1 MRHLRWAMVASTV
14 VATLAGAGP
23 TLRAVPAE
31 AQAPAQTPPPAQAGG
46 PPVSRIA
53 FVDVNRVLARS
64 AAGALAREALE
75 RERAAMQ
82 KEFDGKAE
90 EIKRLG
96 EELEKKGP
104 LMTPEVRRDKQ
115 EQFDRKRRDVS
126 RLADDLARELEKKEG
141 ILLQRVVLE
150 IRGLVD
156 KLGKERGYFMI
167 VERQR
172 AGVLYGAAEADL
184 TDEVIKLYDR
194 AAPQAPKKP

>member
-1 MRHLRWAMVASTV
+1 MRHLRWAMMTTSV
-14 VATLAGAGP
+14 VAILAGA
-23 TLRAVPAE
+23 VPAW
-31 AQAPAQTPPPAQAGG
+31 AQAQPQPPAPAGAG
-46 PPVSRIA
+46 AAPASRIA

-64 AAGALAREALE
+64 AAGAQAREALE

-90 EIKRLG
+90 EVKKLS

-115 EQFDRKRRDVS
+115 EQFDRKRRDVA

-141 ILLQRVVLE
+141 LLLQKVVQE
-150 IRGLVD
+150 IRGIVD

-172 AGVLYGAAEADL
+172 AGVLYGASEADL
-184 TDEVIKLYDR
+184 TDEIIRLYD
-194 AAPQAPKKP
+194 AGSKAKK

>member
-14 VATLAGAGP
+14 VATLTGVGL
-23 TLRAVPAE
+23 TLGVVPAG
-31 AQAPAQTPPPAQAGG
+31 AQAPAQTPPAAQGGGVPA
-46 PPVSRIA
+46 SRVA

-64 AAGALAREALE
+64 VAGAQAREALE

-82 KEFDGKAE
+82 RKFDGEAE
-90 EIKRLG
+90 EVKKLG

-104 LMTPEVRRDKQ
+104 LMTPEVRRDKT
-115 EQFDRKRRDVS
+115 ELFERKRRDVA
-126 RLADDLARELEKKEG
+126 RLVDDLRVELEKKEG

-150 IRGLVD
+150 IRGIVD

-167 VERQR
+167 VDRQR
-172 AGVLYGAAEADL
+172 AGVLYGSAEADL
-184 TDEVIKLYDR
+184 TDEIIKLYNL

>member
-1 MRHLRWAMVASTV
+1 MVASTV
-14 VATLAGAGP
+14 VAILAGAALM
-23 TLRAVPAE
+23 LRAAPAG
-31 AQAPAQTPPPAQAGG
+31 AQAQPQPPAQAGG
-46 PPVSRIA
+46 LPVSRIA

-64 AAGALAREALE
+64 AAGAQAREALE

-90 EIKRLG
+90 EIKKLG

-104 LMTPEVRRDKQ
+104 LMTPEVRREKQ
-115 EQFDRKRRDVS
+115 EQFDRKRRDVA

-141 ILLQRVVLE
+141 VLLQRVVLE
-150 IRGLVD
+150 IRGIVD

-184 TDEVIKLYDR
+184 TDEIIKLYDAGAKAR
-194 AAPQAPKKP
+194 KP

>member
-14 VATLAGAGP
+14 VAILAGASLA
-23 TLRAVPAE
+23 LRVAPAG
-31 AQAPAQTPPPAQAGG
+31 AQAPAQAPPAQAGG

-64 AAGALAREALE
+64 AVGAQAREALE

-104 LMTPEVRRDKQ
+104 LMTPDVRRDKQ
-115 EQFDRKRRDVS
+115 EQFERKRRDVS

-141 ILLQRVVLE
+141 VLLQRVVLE

-184 TDEVIKLYDR
+184 TDEVIKLYD
-194 AAPQAPKKP
+194 AGAKVKK

>member
-1 MRHLRWAMVASTV
+1 MTDLRWAMVASALV
-14 VATLAGAGP
+14 LTLAG
-23 TLRAVPAE
+23 TLPGERVAPAS
-31 AQAPAQTPPPAQAGG
+31 AQAPAPQPAAGG
-46 PPVSRIA
+46 SAPVSRIA

-64 AAGALAREALE
+64 AAGAQARDQLE

-90 EIKRLG
+90 EVKRLG

-104 LMTPEVRRDKQ
+104 LMTPDVRRDKQ
-115 EQFDRKRRDVS
+115 EQFDRKRRDVA

-141 ILLQRVVLE
+141 FLLQRVVLE
-150 IRGLVD
+150 IRGIVD

-172 AGVLYGAAEADL
+172 AGVLYGASEADL

-194 AAPQAPKKP
+194 DAAAKAKK